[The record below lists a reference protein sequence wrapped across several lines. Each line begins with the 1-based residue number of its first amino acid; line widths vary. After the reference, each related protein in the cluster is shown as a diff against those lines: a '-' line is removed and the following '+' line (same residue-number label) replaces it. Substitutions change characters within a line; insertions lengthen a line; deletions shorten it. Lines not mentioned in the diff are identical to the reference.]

1 MHCRYIYL
9 DTATKFKKCVNNV
22 NIHIYQTSMTVI
34 LHMLLKLR
42 NVQFNIIH
50 ACKIPKELSTRKLKY
65 VSVHLSDDDD
75 DDDVC
80 RAKSN

>member
-1 MHCRYIYL
+1 
-9 DTATKFKKCVNNV
+9 
-22 NIHIYQTSMTVI
+22 
-34 LHMLLKLR
+34 MLLKLR

-75 DDDVC
+75 DDDDVC
-80 RAKSN
+80 MYVERNQIN